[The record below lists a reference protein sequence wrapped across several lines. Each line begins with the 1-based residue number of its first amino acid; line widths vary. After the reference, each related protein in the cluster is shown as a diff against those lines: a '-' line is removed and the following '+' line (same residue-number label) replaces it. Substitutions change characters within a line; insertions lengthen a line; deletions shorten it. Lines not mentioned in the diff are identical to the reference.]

1 MLKTMSR
8 SFEYD
13 VYLCYGSMD
22 KPAVREL
29 AELLRKDGLRVWF
42 DEWEIQLG
50 DLVPKRVQYGLQNSR
65 TLLLFMSP
73 NAFVSGWVELEH
85 YTAIFRNPSNS
96 ERRLI
101 PLLLVDT
108 EIPEMLQPIM
118 YVDWRNK
125 DPQEYQRLLKACRT
139 PERPHGGAPDN
150 PPDELATISPAE
162 GTPWRSAPERLP
174 AHLVEQSD
182 SRTLPL
188 DVSSAWGLDR
198 SSFLGLIAGRA
209 DNGVYAALLRT
220 EVALWKCL
228 QKSPGRPALPVRW
241 WLRIVPGFD
250 APETLD
256 QIWDSVE
263 DQKNDRLVYLRRR
276 KVDASVLLGLF
287 FGLSAHEAQEFPRTL
302 LAWIDAIPRLLPSHP
317 VALVFNLPTPDPGPL
332 SVLGEQLRRHAAK
345 RPARV
350 DVLCLLPQPETET
363 VQAEPLPA
371 HLAVLL
377 PDVASR
383 LATENAGPMSEESRF
398 ATEMIQSLDA
408 REDRPPGA
416 YRELLEWARKSHPSW
431 VVPMLRVGA
440 RSPCYQG
447 RRESLVFAT
456 RADAWISAWLAA
468 ADLSEPSTL
477 VELAA
482 PADPESGIVVDPLA
496 LSLLRRIDREG
507 ETGTSQTLFKALF
520 PRFSRELRTVAQL
533 HRGDLPVDDFLNT
546 SGPREHRL
554 AVRAGLAPWPSR
566 GLLACLDLDRLDLW
580 RLLTALPL
588 DSSRIEDV
596 LSLQDPA
603 RRAIFGLCSA
613 SEWAAI
619 RADSALERLVLGARQ
634 GRPLVFP

>member
-1 MLKTMSR
+1 MSPN
-8 SFEYD
+8 FEYD
-13 VYLCYGSMD
+13 VYLCHSSED

-29 AELLRKDGLRVWF
+29 AERLREDGLRVWF
-42 DEWEIQLG
+42 DEWNIQPG
-50 DLVPKRVQYGLQNSR
+50 DRISKRIQYGLQHSR
-65 TLLLFMSP
+65 KLVLFMSP
-73 NAFVSGWVELEH
+73 NTPDSEWVELE
-85 YTAIFRNPSNS
+85 TDAAIFRNPSNS

-108 EIPEMLQPIM
+108 EIPEMLKPIM

-125 DPQEYQRLLKACRT
+125 DAQEYERLLKACRT
-139 PERPHGGAPDN
+139 PVSPHGGIPAK
-150 PPDELATISPAE
+150 PPGELATISPAA
-162 GTPWRSAPERLP
+162 GTFWKGAPERLP
-174 AHLVEQSD
+174 AQLVKQPD
-182 SRTLPL
+182 SGTLPL

-209 DNGVYAALLRT
+209 DNGVYSTLLRT

-228 QKSPGRPALPVRW
+228 QKSPGQPALPVRW
-241 WLRIVPGFD
+241 WLRIGPGFD

-256 QIWDSVE
+256 QVWDSVE
-263 DQKNDRLVYLRRR
+263 DQKDERLVHLRRR
-276 KVDASVLLGLF
+276 GVDASVLLGLLF
-287 FGLSAHEAQEFPRTL
+287 WLPAQVAQELPRTL
-302 LAWIDAIPRLLPSHP
+302 LAWIDAIPRLLPSHS
-317 VALVFNLPTPDPGPL
+317 VALIFNLPTFDPGPL
-332 SVLGEQLRRHAAK
+332 SVVGQQLRRHAAK
-345 RPARV
+345 RPTRV

-363 VQAEPLPA
+363 VQTEPLPA

-377 PDVASR
+377 PDIASR
-383 LATENAGPMSEESRF
+383 LATENAGPTNEESRF
-398 ATEMIQSLDA
+398 AMRTVQSLDA
-408 REDRPPGA
+408 REDRPQGA
-416 YRELLEWARKSHPSW
+416 YRGLLEWARQSHPSW
-431 VVPMLRVGA
+431 VVPMLRAGA
-440 RSPCYQG
+440 RSLCHQG

-468 ADLSEPSTL
+468 ADLSEPSKL

-482 PADPESGIVVDPLA
+482 PADPENGVVVDPLA
-496 LSLLRRIDREG
+496 LALLRRMDREG
-507 ETGTSQTLFKALF
+507 EIGASQALFKALS
-520 PRFSRELRTVAQL
+520 PRFSREFRMVTQL
-533 HRGDLPVDDFLNT
+533 HRGELPVDDFLNT

-566 GLLACLDLDRLDLW
+566 DLLACLDLDHLDLW

-588 DSSRIEDV
+588 DSSRIEDL

-613 SEWAAI
+613 SEWTAI